1 MTMLETKNIYWLAG
15 ILEGEGTFSVKQSL
29 SGKFTPRITIE
40 MSDSDVIDKV
50 KLLMSP
56 ATSIGV
62 RKRGESTY
70 KIMYSFS
77 VYGVIAIEWMM
88 TLYPLMSIRRKAKIS
103 EVIGI
108 WKTLGKQKKGRGGVR
123 RDNTLVRKVLGEIR
137 LVS

>member
-1 MTMLETKNIYWLAG
+1 MLETKNLYWLAG

-40 MSDSDVIDKV
+40 MSDLDVIDKV

-56 ATSIGV
+56 ATLV
-62 RKRGESTY
+62 RTRKRGESTY

-77 VYGVIAIEWMM
+77 VYGITAIEWMM
-88 TLYPLMSIRRKAKIS
+88 TLYALMSIRRKAKIS
-103 EVIGI
+103 EIIGI
-108 WKTLGKQKKGRGGVR
+108 WKMMPKQNRERGGIR
-123 RDNTLVRKVLGEIR
+123 RINTKLRNVLGEIR